1 MYAVI
6 FEVEF
11 NEGCQEEYLKLGAEM
26 KELVVK
32 YDGFISA
39 ERFSSLVKE
48 GKVCSLS
55 FWESEAAIVN
65 WKQDIQHLLVQKKGK
80 ESLFKDYRIRVAKV
94 ERDYQMAMS
103 A

>member
-11 NEGCQEEYLKLGAEM
+11 NEGCMEEYLKLGAEM
-26 KELVVK
+26 RERVVQ

-39 ERFSSLVKE
+39 ERFSSVVKE

-55 FWESEAAIVN
+55 FWESEDAIKS
-65 WKQDIQHLLVQKKGK
+65 WKQDLQHLLCQKKGQ
-80 ESLFKDYRIRVAKV
+80 ESLFSDYRIRIAKV
-94 ERDYQMAMS
+94 ERDYS
-103 A
+103 LN